1 MPVLL
6 DCRLVAQE
14 FLDWVGREKLS
25 LGFRPSLATVLFA
38 PRKNPGSVQYRDLI
52 LRDAERLDIGALP
65 LEAQNE
71 GELVQLLGNLNA
83 DPKVTGIVVFYPI
96 GGRIADEDLMDLVS
110 PQKDVEGLHSLNMGY
125 LIKYKRWLDETR
137 GIKCVVPATAKAVV
151 KTLQHFNVRLDRQF
165 VTVINNSMRVGK
177 PLALMLENLGATV
190 VECYDKTR
198 LEDLRDCVRRSDV
211 VVCAVPDPSFNLDPE
226 WIKPGAAVVDVSY
239 QGNIDVKALNP
250 NVAFATSADNRIGQV
265 TRAMMFV
272 NLIYCAQTLK
282 KEKDSGLIGTDQP
295 VAK

>member
-52 LRDAERLDIGALP
+52 LRDAERFDIAALSH
-65 LEAQNE
+65 EAQNE

-110 PQKDVEGLHSLNMGY
+110 PQKDVEGLHSLNLGY
-125 LIKYKRWLDETR
+125 LMKYKRWIDETR

-151 KTLQHFNVRLDRQF
+151 KTLQHYNVRLERQF
-165 VTVINNSMRVGK
+165 VAVVNNSMRVGK
-177 PLALMLENLGATV
+177 PLGIMLENLGATV

-198 LEDLRDCVRRSDV
+198 LEDLRDCVRRADV
-211 VVCAVPDPSFNLDPE
+211 VVTAVPDPSFAMDPD
-226 WIKPGAAVVDVSY
+226 WIKPGAAVLDVSY
-239 QGNIDVKALNP
+239 QGNIDVQALNP
-250 NVAFATSADNRIGQV
+250 HVAFATAPGNRIGQV

-272 NLIYCAQTLK
+272 NLIYCAQAFK
-282 KEKDSGLIGTDQP
+282 KEKDSDLLGKDLP
-295 VAK
+295 LAK